1 MLNHN
6 LSTTKLIDSI
16 GSILDDIEILK
27 TEIEGLQLRPL
38 KDDKKILGKIHHA
51 INIDKYE
58 SSEFRK
64 QLLFTADLKKLNE
77 YFKKINLD
85 TKAESRT
92 SILIDEACKKKW
104 GNNLETKAFVE
115 IFDYPNGLIPVDT
128 EKKVEI
134 EDIKSLGEP
143 FQQLYPYQYQV
154 FDDSLKLLDGSKH
167 TRFMIQMP
175 TGAGKT
181 RTAMELI
188 SHFINNGIDHK
199 EERQVLWLAD
209 REELSEQAIETF
221 QRIWSHL
228 GKKSLKLYRVWG
240 SFEPTSFE
248 KTSFVVAGYDKLKSM
263 IKNKKPIPK
272 PDLIVCDEAHNAIAP
287 GRSHTTETVSEHGC
301 RIIGLTATPVR
312 QVKSSENDELKEFFN
327 NEIVSI
333 NPIGDI
339 DNSIQ
344 YLQQNGFLAYP
355 IRNIINWKKA
365 EFTITPELLK
375 LMARSRTFP
384 DEYLDLLGSNNQRNL
399 AIIKQM
405 IDLAKREI
413 KILYFGPTRKQ
424 SKTICAFLISQG
436 YSVAYVDGNSPKS
449 YRQDV
454 IRKFKSGEIKI
465 VCNVD
470 LFTAGFDDPKIN
482 AVVIARPTKSIV
494 LYFQMAGRGMRGP
507 KMNGTKTFE
516 LYQMNDEF
524 GTIDLTNDA
533 FTDYWRSFDDN

>member
-6 LSTTKLIDSI
+6 LSKTKLIDSI

-38 KDDKKILGKIHHA
+38 KDDAKILGEIHHA

-58 SSEFRK
+58 SPEFRK
-64 QLLFTADLKKLNE
+64 QLLFTADKIKLNE
-77 YFKKINLD
+77 YFKKINLNSK
-85 TKAESRT
+85 TEKT
-92 SILIDEACKKKW
+92 SILIDKACKKEW
-104 GNNLETKAFVE
+104 GNNLETKAFVDT
-115 IFDYPNGLIPVDT
+115 FDYPNGLIPIDS
-128 EKKVEI
+128 EKKTEV
-134 EDIKSLGEP
+134 EDIIPLAKP
-143 FQQLYPYQYQV
+143 FLQLYPYQYQV
-154 FDDSLKLLDGSKH
+154 FDDSLKLLGGSKH
-167 TRFMIQMP
+167 TRFIIQMP

-188 SHFINNGIDHK
+188 SHFINNGIDG
-199 EERQVLWLAD
+199 EEDRQVLWLAD

-228 GKKSLKLYRVWG
+228 GKRSLKLYRVWG

-248 KTSFVVAGYDKLKSM
+248 KTSFVVAGYQKLQSM

-272 PDLIVCDEAHNAIAP
+272 PDLIVCDEAHNAIAS
-287 GRSHTTETVSEHGC
+287 GRAHTTETVSEHGC

-312 QVKSSENDELKEFFN
+312 QVKSSENVELVEFFN
-327 NEIVSI
+327 EEIVTI
-333 NPIGDI
+333 NPKDGI

-344 YLQQNGFLAYP
+344 YLQQNGFLSYP
-355 IRNIINWKKA
+355 IRFLIDWKKA

-375 LMARSRTFP
+375 IIARSRQFP
-384 DEYLDLLGSNNQRNL
+384 DEYLELLGSNNQRNL

-405 IDLAKREI
+405 LELAKREV
-413 KILYFGPTRKQ
+413 KVLYFGPTRKQ

-436 YSVAYVDGNSPKS
+436 YSAAYVDGSSPKS

-454 IRKFKSGEIKI
+454 INKFKSGEIKI

-470 LFTAGFDDPKIN
+470 LFTAGFDEPKIN

-524 GTIDLTNDA
+524 GSIDLTNDA
-533 FTDYWRSFDDN
+533 FTDYWRNFDEY